1 MRRLRLP
8 RALLALGLLL
18 FVQGCPAPTHDFPFD
33 YTGAPGTPTE
43 VTFYSDV
50 PQVAVVVDGAE
61 PLDFLVDTGAPA
73 TLLDVSAYAITPGVQ
88 PTNTVEAFGITVLGL
103 ECAALDLFGGSFTV
117 GGILGGDVL
126 RHFALTLDYRG
137 AWATLYTDLDG
148 APPPAGGG
156 LGPLTSQGFE
166 LRGGG
171 FLATPSGE
179 DLPVP
184 PTRVVLP
191 LQLEGREILAVVD
204 TGASSV
210 VLDEPL
216 YEQLLDDR
224 PDRPVLQGFEVLTVD
239 AAQDV
244 EITRI
249 ASLSVTSDAGGPDA
263 AQTSVPALVVLGS
276 VALQNLSYETGR
288 DVQVLLGG
296 AFLRY
301 YQVTIDYPAHRL
313 TLQPYLDTDHVD
325 EDEYL
330 GVGFFWEQVA
340 IGNVVVDRIIPGSDA
355 DTQGVA
361 AGDRILRA
369 GPYDI
374 LLTGEGGVTSA
385 ISIAGEGET
394 VAFTLERNDA
404 TALYEIL
411 VEDLLPAFQ

>member
-18 FVQGCPAPTHDFPFD
+18 FVQGCPAPTHEFPLD
-33 YTGAPGTPTE
+33 YTGTPGTPTA
-43 VTFYSDV
+43 VNFYSDV
-50 PQVAVVVDGAE
+50 PQVVVVVDGGDPYE
-61 PLDFLVDTGAPA
+61 FLVDTGAPA
-73 TLLDVSAYAITPGVQ
+73 TLLDVSAYAIEPGVQ
-88 PTNTVEAFGITVLGL
+88 PTSTVEAFGITVLGL

-117 GGILGGDVL
+117 GGILGGDIL

-137 AWATLYTDLDG
+137 AWATLFSDLG
-148 APPPAGGG
+148 SAPPPVGGDF
-156 LGPLTSQGFE
+156 GPLTSQGFE

-171 FLATPSGE
+171 FLTTPSGE

-191 LQLEGREILAVVD
+191 LQLEGHDILAVVD

-216 YEQLLDDR
+216 YELLLDER
-224 PDRPVLQGFEVLTVD
+224 PDRPVLQGFQVLTVH

-249 ASLSVTSDAGGPDA
+249 ASLSVPSDNGGTDA
-263 AQTSVPALVVLGS
+263 TQTSVPALVVLGS
-276 VALQNLSYETGR
+276 MALQNLSYEVDR
-288 DVQVLLGG
+288 DVQALVGG

-301 YQVTIDYPAHRL
+301 YQLTIDYPARRL
-313 TLQPYLDTDHVD
+313 TLQPYLQTDHVD
-325 EDEYL
+325 EEEYL
-330 GVGFFWEQVA
+330 GVGFFWEQVGT
-340 IGNVVVDRIIPGSDA
+340 GNVVVERIIPDSDA
-355 DTQGVA
+355 DVQGVA

-374 LLTGEGGVTSA
+374 LLTGENGVSNA
-385 ISIAGEGET
+385 IAIAGEGDT
-394 VAFTLERNDA
+394 VSFTLERNDA

-411 VEDLLPAFQ
+411 VEDLLPDFQ